1 MAKRIKDYRA
11 LYGAISLFLIGLVL
25 SFQSFL
31 YVNMDYFG
39 AELTTA
45 RWHWEIVLN
54 IQILCCA
61 FIWFSHHNRIL
72 FSDGWWKVRA
82 ILNFLISFG
91 AVSMP
96 ALLTFL
102 GAWNDW
108 YRNPPGPEMS
118 KYMISIAIYIWVGSN
133 IVLPFVL
140 KLVARDLTLSKIQPT
155 SLLKVAAAALMV
167 ILFVLNEHLPFNL
180 GYYAAP
186 FLCFLHGAITYVEK
200 SLQVPYYDRGVAH
213 SRI

>member
-11 LYGAISLFLIGLVL
+11 LYGAISLFLIGMVL
-25 SFQSFL
+25 SFQSLL

-39 AELTTA
+39 PELTTA

-72 FSDGWWKVRA
+72 FSSGWWKVRA
-82 ILNFLISFG
+82 ILFFLVSFG

-118 KYMISIAIYIWVGSN
+118 KYMIRIAVYIWVASN
-133 IVLPFVL
+133 IFLPIVL
-140 KLVARDLTLSKIQPT
+140 KLIARDFSLGKNHLLGLSKIIT
-155 SLLKVAAAALMV
+155 AIVMV
-167 ILFVLNEHLPFNL
+167 VLFVLNAHLPFNL

-186 FLCFLHGAITYVEK
+186 FLCFLHGALTYVEK

-213 SRI
+213 SGI

>member
-25 SFQSFL
+25 SFQSL
-31 YVNMDYFG
+31 IYVNMDYFG

-72 FSDGWWKVRA
+72 FSEGWWKVRA
-82 ILNFLISFG
+82 ILHFLVSFG
-91 AVSMP
+91 AVCMP
-96 ALLTFL
+96 AILTVL

-133 IVLPFVL
+133 LILPVLL
-140 KLVARDLTLSKIQPT
+140 RLIARDVSVKKIQPLSIAKLVT
-155 SLLKVAAAALMV
+155 AVVMLV
-167 ILFVLNEHLPFNL
+167 LFAMNDYLPFNL
-180 GYYAAP
+180 GFYGAP

-200 SLQVPYYDRGVAH
+200 SLKVPYYDRGTNK